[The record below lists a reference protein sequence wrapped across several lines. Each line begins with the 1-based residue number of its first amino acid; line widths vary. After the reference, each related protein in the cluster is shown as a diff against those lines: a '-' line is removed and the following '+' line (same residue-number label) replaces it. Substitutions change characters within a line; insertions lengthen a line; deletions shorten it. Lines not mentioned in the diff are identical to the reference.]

1 MRCKMQKCGKY
12 QPCRMFINNTLGV
25 EITMSSVKTQAV
37 IFKSKFGVKQHDKYY
52 ANNNHLV

>member
-1 MRCKMQKCGKY
+1 MRCKIQNCGKY
-12 QPCRMFINNTLGV
+12 QSCRMFTNNTLAV